1 MAGHNK
7 WSQIKRKKAVTDA
20 KRAKLYSRYLREIQI
35 AAKTGGGSPDGN
47 PRLRTAIAAAKAM
60 SVPNDNIDRAIKRG
74 SGDGEVEIIEEIT
87 YEGYG
92 PGGVAMMIKTITDNK
107 NRTAADVRHILS
119 KCGGNLGGSVAFLFT
134 EKGIISVPK
143 NEISEEKLLELALEA
158 GADDVEEKEDT
169 FEVSTDPKLVHTVSE
184 ALNLSRSEVSIRYI
198 PATSVTLSGEEAKL
212 MVKLLDMLDDY
223 DDVQE
228 VISNFE
234 IDDSEL
240 ELLAV

>member
-74 SGDGEVEIIEEIT
+74 SGDGEADAIEEIT

-143 NEISEEKLLELALEA
+143 KAISEEKLLELALDA
-158 GADDVEEKEDT
+158 GADDVEEKEDLY
-169 FEVSTDPKLVHTVSE
+169 EVLTDPKSVHIVSE
-184 ALNLSRSEVSIRYI
+184 ALNLAESEVSMRYI
-198 PATSVTLSGEEAKL
+198 PATTVTLSGEEAKL

-234 IDDSEL
+234 IEDSEL

>member
-35 AAKTGGGSPDGN
+35 AAKTGGANPDGN

-60 SVPNDNIDRAIKRG
+60 SVPNDNIERAIKRG
-74 SGDGEVEIIEEIT
+74 AGDGESESIEEIT

-92 PGGVAMMIKTITDNK
+92 PGGAALMIKTITDNK
-107 NRTAADVRHILS
+107 NRTAADIRHILS
-119 KCGGNLGGSVAFLFT
+119 KNGGNLGGSVAFLFS
-134 EKGIISVPK
+134 ERGVISVPK
-143 NEISEEKLLELALEA
+143 SVTTEEKLLELALEA
-158 GADDVEEKEDT
+158 GALDVEEKDGF
-169 FEVSTDPKLVHTVSE
+169 FEVSTEPKDLHSVSE
-184 ALNLSRSEVSIRYI
+184 ALGFDGVEASIRYI
-198 PATSVTLSGEEAKL
+198 PATTVSLSGEEAKA
-212 MVKLLDMLDDY
+212 MIKLLDMLDDY

-234 IDDSEL
+234 IDESEL
-240 ELLAV
+240 EALAV